1 MEGSTFLSNFRTKP
15 KQRKPQDLNSI
26 DTLETI
32 DTPVSNTVAAD
43 TPTTATS
50 NTPATD
56 TPVTDTTTRKAEL
69 AAKKAALVAEA
80 KAIVAAERAAAKKA
94 RELAKA
100 KIKAEQ
106 EALKETAKMLL
117 EIATQIKKQSY
128 RYLEQLEIEFAAFG
142 DYIEII
148 DIAAIDSKN
157 GTSNSVVERL
167 ENRNYFYWP
176 ANSKITKAGFDT
188 YDSILTNVIEEH
200 ISYYL
205 PPDQD
210 VNGKVVVALKAEPA
224 NKVQVYLQNEPEAA
238 PAFPETVNP

>member
-1 MEGSTFLSNFRTKP
+1 M
-15 KQRKPQDLNSI
+15 
-26 DTLETI
+26 ETI
-32 DTPVSNTVAAD
+32 DTPVDDTAAADTAAAD
-43 TPTTATS
+43 TPATNTSATAT
-50 NTPATD
+50 
-56 TPVTDTTTRKAEL
+56 TDTTTRKAEL

-100 KIKAEQ
+100 KIRAEQ

-117 EIATQIKKQSY
+117 EIATAVKKQSY
-128 RYLEQLEIEFAAFG
+128 RYLEQLEIEFATFG

-148 DIAAIDSKN
+148 DIAAIDSRN
-157 GTSNSVVERL
+157 GTSNSVVEVL
-167 ENRNYFYWP
+167 TNRNYLYWLP

-188 YDSILTNVIEEH
+188 YDSILTDVIEEH

-210 VNGKVVVALKAEPA
+210 INGKVVVTLKGIPA
-224 NKVQVYLQNEPEAA
+224 NKVQVYLQNKPEAAPAFPEAA